1 VPRLTALRRARPGL
15 VALELDGR
23 PWRTV
28 PDDAVARAGI
38 AAGDELDR
46 PALRRLRAE
55 LVRARGLRVATRAL
69 ARRDLSAAELD
80 ARLGHA
86 RVAPAVAADVAD
98 TLERAGLV
106 DDERFAAGRA
116 AQLAARGWGD
126 GAIAA
131 RLEGAGV
138 DEAVARAAVA
148 ALEPEAARA
157 EALVHAVDDPLRR
170 ARLLA
175 RRGFGEDTL
184 ERLAGAALD

>member
-1 VPRLTALRRARPGL
+1 MPRLTALRRARPGF

-28 PDDAVARAGI
+28 PDDVVARAGL
-38 AAGDELDR
+38 AAGEELDR
-46 PALRRLRAE
+46 PALRLLRAE
-55 LVRARGLRVATRAL
+55 LVRARGLRVASRAL

-80 ARLGHA
+80 ARLERA
-86 RVAPAVAADVAD
+86 RVAPSVAAEVAG

-116 AQLAARGWGD
+116 ESLAARGWGD
-126 GAIAA
+126 AAIAA
-131 RLEGAGV
+131 RLEAVGV
-138 DEAVARAAVA
+138 DEAVAGVAVA

-157 EALVHAVDDPLRR
+157 RVLVERESDPVRQ

-175 RRGFGEDTL
+175 RRGFGEETL
-184 ERLAGAALD
+184 ESVLEAALD

>member
-1 VPRLTALRRARPGL
+1 MPRLTALRRARPGF

-28 PDDAVARAGI
+28 PDDVVARAGL
-38 AAGDELDR
+38 AAGEELDR
-46 PALRRLRAE
+46 PALRLLRAE
-55 LVRARGLRVATRAL
+55 LVRARGLRVASRAL

-80 ARLGHA
+80 ARLERA
-86 RVAPAVAADVAD
+86 RVAPSVAAELAG

-116 AQLAARGWGD
+116 ESLAARGWGD
-126 GAIAA
+126 AAIAA
-131 RLEGAGV
+131 RLEAVGV
-138 DEAVARAAVA
+138 DEAVARVAVA

-157 EALVHAVDDPLRR
+157 RVLVERESDPVRQ

-175 RRGFGEDTL
+175 RRGFGEETL
-184 ERLAGAALD
+184 ESVLEAALD

>member
-1 VPRLTALRRARPGL
+1 VPRLTALRRARPGF

-28 PDDAVARAGI
+28 PDDVVARAGL
-38 AAGDELDR
+38 AAGEELDR
-46 PALRRLRAE
+46 PALRLLRAE
-55 LVRARGLRVATRAL
+55 LVRARGLRVASRAL

-80 ARLGHA
+80 ARLERA
-86 RVAPAVAADVAD
+86 RVAPSVAAELAG

-116 AQLAARGWGD
+116 ESLAARGWGD
-126 GAIAA
+126 AAIAA
-131 RLEGAGV
+131 RLEAVGV
-138 DEAVARAAVA
+138 DEAVARVAVA

-157 EALVHAVDDPLRR
+157 RVLVERESDPVRQ

-175 RRGFGEDTL
+175 RRGFGEETL
-184 ERLAGAALD
+184 ESVLEAALD

>member
-1 VPRLTALRRARPGL
+1 VPRLTALRRARPGF

-28 PDDAVARAGI
+28 PDDVVARAGL
-38 AAGDELDR
+38 AAGEELDR
-46 PALRRLRAE
+46 PALRLLRAE
-55 LVRARGLRVATRAL
+55 LVRARGLRVASRAL

-80 ARLGHA
+80 ARLERA
-86 RVAPAVAADVAD
+86 RVAPSVAAELAG

-116 AQLAARGWGD
+116 ESLAARGWGD
-126 GAIAA
+126 AAIAA
-131 RLEGAGV
+131 RLEAVGV
-138 DEAVARAAVA
+138 DEAVAGVAVA

-157 EALVHAVDDPLRR
+157 RVLVERESDPVRQ

-175 RRGFGEDTL
+175 RRGFGEETL
-184 ERLAGAALD
+184 ESVLEAALD

>member
-1 VPRLTALRRARPGL
+1 MPRLTALRRARPGF

-28 PDDAVARAGI
+28 PDDVVARAGL
-38 AAGDELDR
+38 AAGEELDR
-46 PALRRLRAE
+46 PALRLLRAE
-55 LVRARGLRVATRAL
+55 LVRARGLRVASRAL

-80 ARLGHA
+80 ARLERA
-86 RVAPAVAADVAD
+86 RVAPSVAAEVAG

-116 AQLAARGWGD
+116 ESLAARGWGD
-126 GAIAA
+126 AAIAA
-131 RLEGAGV
+131 RLEAVGV
-138 DEAVARAAVA
+138 DEAVARVAVA

-157 EALVHAVDDPLRR
+157 RVLVERESDPVRQ

-175 RRGFGEDTL
+175 RRGFGEETL
-184 ERLAGAALD
+184 ESVLEAALD

>member
-1 VPRLTALRRARPGL
+1 VPRLTALRRARPGF

-28 PDDAVARAGI
+28 PDDVVARAGL
-38 AAGDELDR
+38 AAGEELDR
-46 PALRRLRAE
+46 PALRLLRAE
-55 LVRARGLRVATRAL
+55 LVRARGLRVASRAL

-80 ARLGHA
+80 ARLERA
-86 RVAPAVAADVAD
+86 RVAPSVAAEVAG

-116 AQLAARGWGD
+116 ESLAARGWGD
-126 GAIAA
+126 AAIAA
-131 RLEGAGV
+131 RLEAVGV
-138 DEAVARAAVA
+138 DEAVAGVAVA

-157 EALVHAVDDPLRR
+157 RVLVERESDPVRQ

-175 RRGFGEDTL
+175 RRGFGEETL
-184 ERLAGAALD
+184 ESVLEAALD

>member
-1 VPRLTALRRARPGL
+1 MPRLTALRRARPGL

-46 PALRRLRAE
+46 AALRRLRAE

-80 ARLGHA
+80 ARLERA
-86 RVAPAVAADVAD
+86 RVAPAVAADVAE
-98 TLERAGLV
+98 TLGRAGLV
-106 DDERFAAGRA
+106 DDERYAAGRA

-126 GAIAA
+126 AAIAA

-138 DEAVARAAVA
+138 EEALARAAIA

-157 EALVHAVDDPLRR
+157 ETLVRAVDDPFRR

-175 RRGFGEDTL
+175 RKGFGEETL

>member
-1 VPRLTALRRARPGL
+1 VPRLTALRRARPGF

-28 PDDAVARAGI
+28 PDDVVARAGL
-38 AAGDELDR
+38 AAGEELDR
-46 PALRRLRAE
+46 PALRLLRAE
-55 LVRARGLRVATRAL
+55 LVRARGLRVASRAL

-80 ARLGHA
+80 ARLERA
-86 RVAPAVAADVAD
+86 RVAPSVAAEVAG

-116 AQLAARGWGD
+116 ESLAARGWGD
-126 GAIAA
+126 AAIAA
-131 RLEGAGV
+131 RLEAVGV
-138 DEAVARAAVA
+138 DEAVARVAVA

-157 EALVHAVDDPLRR
+157 RVLVERESDPVRQ

-175 RRGFGEDTL
+175 RRGFGEETL
-184 ERLAGAALD
+184 ESVLEAALD